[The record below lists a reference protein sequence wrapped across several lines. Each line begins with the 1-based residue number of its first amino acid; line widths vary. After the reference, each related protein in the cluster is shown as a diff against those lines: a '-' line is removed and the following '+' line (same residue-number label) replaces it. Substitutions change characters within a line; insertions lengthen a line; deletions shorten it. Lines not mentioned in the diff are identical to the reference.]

1 MAKSIWSTTNTR
13 VKSRRNK
20 RGDRYT
26 QQDSRPNRG
35 RVEMIVIAIIALILF
50 TIGIGFVS
58 YQLFGTWA
66 KDQEEFREKIKR
78 EE

>member
-1 MAKSIWSTTNTR
+1 
-13 VKSRRNK
+13 
-20 RGDRYT
+20 
-26 QQDSRPNRG
+26 
-35 RVEMIVIAIIALILF
+35 MIVIAIIALILF